1 MLIQIA
7 QFLAALSLLIVLH
20 ELGHFIP
27 AKLFKT
33 RVEKFYL
40 FFDYKFSLIKKKI
53 GGTTYGIGWIPL
65 GGYVK
70 ISGMVD
76 ESMDT
81 ENLSKDPEPW
91 EFRAKPAWQRL
102 IILTGGVIVN
112 FILAIVI
119 YAGMM
124 AYYGE
129 TYVEAKNIVYGYDYS
144 EELEQIGL
152 RDGDKIVTIAGE
164 APTTYLQT
172 KGALLVALNEE
183 IVVDRQGVQHTFIL
197 ADTILGDVFDGDD
210 DKILEMITPRYPF
223 VVDSV
228 TVGETV
234 ANDMGLMKNDSVV
247 SVNGELT
254 LFDDQVTS
262 ALKAS
267 AGDSITLG
275 FYREGSYMT
284 ATSIMDTSGVLGV
297 FKALPWR
304 FLTVS
309 DTVYSGMDAV
319 SAGWDKAIGTLGN
332 YVKQIKVIFNP
343 ETGAVKKL
351 GGFKTMMEQYD
362 ETGWNWQSFW
372 SVTAFIS
379 VMLGF
384 LNILPIPALD
394 GGHVVFTLIE
404 MFTGRKP
411 SIKVLEYS
419 QMIGFFLL
427 LALLIYANLN
437 DFGIWDS
444 FRS

>member
-7 QFLAALSLLIVLH
+7 QFLLGLSLLIVLH

-129 TYVEAKNIVYGYDYS
+129 TYLKTEDVTYGYDFS

-152 RDGDKIVTIAGE
+152 QDGDKIISIAGE
-164 APTTYLQT
+164 RPTTYM
-172 KGALLVALNEE
+172 GARRALLVALNGE
-183 IVVDRQGVQHTFIL
+183 IVVDRNGTEHSFIL

-210 DKILEMITPRYPF
+210 SKILGMVEPRFPF
-223 VVDSV
+223 VVDSIPE
-228 TVGETV
+228 GESV
-234 ANDMGLMKNDSVV
+234 ANALGLQKRDSVV
-247 SVNGELT
+247 SINGELT
-254 LFDDQVTS
+254 LFNDQVEK
-262 ALKAS
+262 ALAS
-267 AGDSITLG
+267 SVGDSIKIG
-275 FYREGSYMT
+275 YYRNGEYMMS
-284 ATSIMDTSGVLGV
+284 AGLMDTSGVLGV
-297 FKALPWR
+297 YKTHFAHY
-304 FLTVS
+304 LTLS
-309 DTVYSGMDAV
+309 DTVYSGMAAV
-319 SAGWDKAIGTLGN
+319 NAGWDKAIGTLDN

-362 ETGWNWQSFW
+362 ESGWNWQSFW
-372 SVTAFIS
+372 GVTAFIS
-379 VMLGF
+379 IMLGF

-404 MFTGRKP
+404 MVTGRKP

-437 DFGIWDS
+437 DFGIWDI